1 MRTHPSRQSDRA
13 SIAPVNPQEKDLAAA
28 ASQIAGASRGK
39 QMAGGL
45 TGLSSQPRRRRVPSR
60 KSQWQQSARLQSAG
74 PSRGVLHARQI
85 QSPRIIHTFQHS
97 CCARYALRFS
107 SPQNADGF
115 HLPRVH
121 FPPLACRHILVI
133 AVGDARCAGLGKYS
147 VVNVLDEH
155 ERTMA
160 FAEIALGQIKSLRQ
174 TAIPRNYEIWY
185 VYATGYNPPLNKIIN
200 ETLARNGRLTES
212 DLEQIYETYL
222 SHLKITDR
230 IDKVGARVIGEID
243 DVMSLITDALGVSVS
258 YDATLS
264 EANEKLSAAGDRD
277 TVKPIIE
284 MLIKATGEM
293 RETNTAL
300 EERLTLSKT
309 EISNL
314 QQSLEA
320 IRAESLTDP
329 LTGLGNR
336 KYFDRMIDVAVQNA
350 LANNEPLSLLMFDID
365 HFKSFNDSYGHLTG
379 DQVLRLVSNSL
390 KQTIKGQDITA
401 RYGGEEF
408 AVVLPNTAL
417 RQALTV
423 ADHIRRAVMAKE
435 LKKKST
441 GEILGRVTISVGVS
455 MLKPGDDTDALIER
469 ADACLYVAK
478 RNGRNRVIC
487 EVDPEY
493 ATENHGQAC
502 VSKAAG

>member
-1 MRTHPSRQSDRA
+1 M
-13 SIAPVNPQEKDLAAA
+13 VK
-28 ASQIAGASRGK
+28 
-39 QMAGGL
+39 
-45 TGLSSQPRRRRVPSR
+45 
-60 KSQWQQSARLQSAG
+60 
-74 PSRGVLHARQI
+74 
-85 QSPRIIHTFQHS
+85 
-97 CCARYALRFS
+97 
-107 SPQNADGF
+107 
-115 HLPRVH
+115 
-121 FPPLACRHILVI
+121 
-133 AVGDARCAGLGKYS
+133 
-147 VVNVLDEH
+147 VLDEH

-160 FAEIALGQIKSLRQ
+160 FAEVALGQIRSLRQ
-174 TAIPRNYEIWY
+174 TAVPRNYEIWY
-185 VYATGYNPPLNKIIN
+185 IYATGYNAPLNKIIN
-200 ETLARNGRLTES
+200 ETLARNGNLTEA

-222 SHLKITDR
+222 SHIKATDR

-243 DVMSLITDALGVSVS
+243 DVMSLLIDALGMSAN
-258 YDATLS
+258 YDASLNGAS
-264 EANEKLSAAGDRD
+264 EKLSAAKTPDQ
-277 TVKPIIE
+277 VKGVVE
-284 MLIKATGEM
+284 SLLRSTREM
-293 RETNTAL
+293 RETNKAL
-300 EERLTLSKT
+300 EERLMLSKN

-336 KYFDRMIDVAVQNA
+336 KYFDRMIETAVQDA
-350 LANNEPLSLLMFDID
+350 LATGEPLSLLMFDID

-379 DQVLRLVSNSL
+379 DQVLRLVGMSL

-408 AVVLPNTAL
+408 AVVLPSTAL

-455 MLKPGDDTDALIER
+455 MLKPGDDPDALIER
-469 ADACLYVAK
+469 ADACLYAAK

-493 ATENHGQAC
+493 TAEIQSQVA
-502 VSKAAG
+502 

>member
-1 MRTHPSRQSDRA
+1 M
-13 SIAPVNPQEKDLAAA
+13 
-28 ASQIAGASRGK
+28 
-39 QMAGGL
+39 
-45 TGLSSQPRRRRVPSR
+45 
-60 KSQWQQSARLQSAG
+60 
-74 PSRGVLHARQI
+74 
-85 QSPRIIHTFQHS
+85 
-97 CCARYALRFS
+97 
-107 SPQNADGF
+107 
-115 HLPRVH
+115 
-121 FPPLACRHILVI
+121 
-133 AVGDARCAGLGKYS
+133 
-147 VVNVLDEH
+147 VNVLDEH

-160 FAEIALGQIKSLRQ
+160 FAEIALGQIRSLHQ
-174 TAIPRNYEIWY
+174 TAVPRNYEIWY
-185 VYATGYNPPLNKIIN
+185 VYATGYNAPLNKIIN
-200 ETLARNGRLTES
+200 ETLARSGKLTEA

-222 SHLKITDR
+222 SHIKTTDR

-243 DVMSLITDALGVSVS
+243 DVMVLIGDALGVSAGYGAS
-258 YDATLS
+258 LDGAS
-264 EANEKLSAAGDRD
+264 EKLALANNHDQ
-277 TVKPIIE
+277 VKAVVE
-284 MLIKATGEM
+284 TLVKSTQEM
-293 RETNTAL
+293 RETNKAL
-300 EERLTLSKT
+300 EERLALSKS

-336 KYFDRMIDVAVQNA
+336 KYFDRMIDMAVQTA

-379 DQVLRLVSNSL
+379 DQVLRLVGLSL

-408 AVVLPNTAL
+408 VVVLPNTAL

-455 MLKPGDDTDALIER
+455 MLKPGDDTDSLIER
-469 ADACLYVAK
+469 ADACLYAAK

-487 EVDPEY
+487 EADPEY
-493 ATENHGQAC
+493 AVEIQSHVA
-502 VSKAAG
+502 

>member
-1 MRTHPSRQSDRA
+1 
-13 SIAPVNPQEKDLAAA
+13 
-28 ASQIAGASRGK
+28 
-39 QMAGGL
+39 
-45 TGLSSQPRRRRVPSR
+45 
-60 KSQWQQSARLQSAG
+60 
-74 PSRGVLHARQI
+74 
-85 QSPRIIHTFQHS
+85 
-97 CCARYALRFS
+97 
-107 SPQNADGF
+107 
-115 HLPRVH
+115 
-121 FPPLACRHILVI
+121 VI
-133 AVGDARCAGLGKYS
+133 KA
-147 VVNVLDEH
+147 LDEH

-160 FAEIALGQIKSLRQ
+160 FAEVALGQIKSLRQ
-174 TAIPRNYEIWY
+174 TAVPRNYEIWY
-185 VYATGYNPPLNKIIN
+185 VYATGYNSPLNKVIN
-200 ETLARNGRLTES
+200 ETLARNGKLTEA

-222 SHLKITDR
+222 SHIKTTDR

-243 DVMSLITDALGVSVS
+243 DVMKLITEALGMSAS
-258 YDATLS
+258 YDNNLCGAS
-264 EANEKLSAAGDRD
+264 QKLAIAENRD
-277 TVKPIIE
+277 QLKTVVE
-284 MLIKATGEM
+284 SLMASTREM
-293 RETNTAL
+293 RETTKAL
-300 EERLTLSKT
+300 EDRLTLSKS

-336 KYFDRMIDVAVQNA
+336 KYFDRSIEMAVQNA
-350 LANNEPLSLLMFDID
+350 LATGEPLSLLMFDID

-379 DQVLRLVSNSL
+379 DQVLRLVGMSL

-423 ADHIRRAVMAKE
+423 ADHLRRAVMFKE

-455 MLKPGDDTDALIER
+455 MLKRDDDTDSLIER

-487 EVDPEY
+487 EADPEY
-493 ATENHGQAC
+493 AAEDRSRVA
-502 VSKAAG
+502 

>member
-1 MRTHPSRQSDRA
+1 ML
-13 SIAPVNPQEKDLAAA
+13 E
-28 ASQIAGASRGK
+28 
-39 QMAGGL
+39 
-45 TGLSSQPRRRRVPSR
+45 
-60 KSQWQQSARLQSAG
+60 
-74 PSRGVLHARQI
+74 
-85 QSPRIIHTFQHS
+85 
-97 CCARYALRFS
+97 
-107 SPQNADGF
+107 
-115 HLPRVH
+115 
-121 FPPLACRHILVI
+121 
-133 AVGDARCAGLGKYS
+133 
-147 VVNVLDEH
+147 EH

-160 FAEIALGQIKSLRQ
+160 FAEIALGQIRSLRQ
-174 TAIPRNYEIWY
+174 SAVPRNYEIWY

-200 ETLARNGRLTES
+200 ETLARNGRLTEA

-222 SHLKITDR
+222 SQIKTTDR

-243 DVMSLITDALGVSVS
+243 DVMNLITEALAMSAS
-258 YDATLS
+258 YDDTLS
-264 EANEKLSAAGDRD
+264 GATRKLEVTDNRD
-277 TVKPIIE
+277 QVKAIVE
-284 MLIKATGEM
+284 TLLKSTREM
-293 RETNTAL
+293 RETNKAL
-300 EERLTLSKT
+300 EDRLTLSKS

-336 KYFDRMIDVAVQNA
+336 KYFDRSIDSAVQSA
-350 LANNEPLSLLMFDID
+350 LANGEPLSLLMFDID

-379 DQVLRLVSNSL
+379 DQVLRLVGMSL

-441 GEILGRVTISVGVS
+441 GEILGRVTISVGVA
-455 MLKPGDDTDALIER
+455 MLKPDDDTDSLIER
-469 ADACLYVAK
+469 ADACLYAAK
-478 RNGRNRVIC
+478 RNGRNRVVC
-487 EVDPEY
+487 EADPEY
-493 ATENHGQAC
+493 AAETHGRVA
-502 VSKAAG
+502 

>member
-1 MRTHPSRQSDRA
+1 
-13 SIAPVNPQEKDLAAA
+13 
-28 ASQIAGASRGK
+28 
-39 QMAGGL
+39 
-45 TGLSSQPRRRRVPSR
+45 
-60 KSQWQQSARLQSAG
+60 
-74 PSRGVLHARQI
+74 
-85 QSPRIIHTFQHS
+85 
-97 CCARYALRFS
+97 
-107 SPQNADGF
+107 
-115 HLPRVH
+115 
-121 FPPLACRHILVI
+121 
-133 AVGDARCAGLGKYS
+133 
-147 VVNVLDEH
+147 VVTVLDEH

-185 VYATGYNPPLNKIIN
+185 VYATGYNSELNKIIN
-200 ETLARNGRLTES
+200 ETLARNGKLTEA

-222 SHLKITDR
+222 SQIKTTDR
-230 IDKVGARVIGEID
+230 IDKVGSRVIGEID
-243 DVMSLITDALGVSVS
+243 DVMRLINDAVGMSVS
-258 YDATLS
+258 FEENLSGATKKL
-264 EANEKLSAAGDRD
+264 EAAR
-277 TVKPIIE
+277 KPDE
-284 MLIKATGEM
+284 IKAIAESLVKSTREM
-293 RETNTAL
+293 RDINKAL
-300 EERLTLSKT
+300 QDRLTLSKT

-336 KYFDRMIDVAVQNA
+336 KYFDRSIEIAVQNA
-350 LANNEPLSLLMFDID
+350 LAHGEPLSLLMFDID

-379 DQVLRLVSNSL
+379 DQVLRLVGMSL

-455 MLKPGDDTDALIER
+455 MLKPGDDTDTLIER
-469 ADACLYVAK
+469 ADACLYAAK

-493 ATENHGQAC
+493 AAETQVQVA
-502 VSKAAG
+502 

>member
-1 MRTHPSRQSDRA
+1 LPHNSSHCCEP
-13 SIAPVNPQEKDLAAA
+13 AA
-28 ASQIAGASRGK
+28 R
-39 QMAGGL
+39 
-45 TGLSSQPRRRRVPSR
+45 P
-60 KSQWQQSARLQSAG
+60 
-74 PSRGVLHARQI
+74 
-85 QSPRIIHTFQHS
+85 
-97 CCARYALRFS
+97 
-107 SPQNADGF
+107 
-115 HLPRVH
+115 
-121 FPPLACRHILVI
+121 
-133 AVGDARCAGLGKYS
+133 AVGNS
-147 VVNVLDEH
+147 VVKVLDEH

-160 FAEIALGQIKSLRQ
+160 FAEVALGQIKSLRQ
-174 TAIPRNYEIWY
+174 TAVPRNYEIWY
-185 VYATGYNPPLNKIIN
+185 IYATGYNAPLNKIIN
-200 ETLARNGRLTES
+200 ETLARHGRLTEA

-222 SHLKITDR
+222 SHLKTTDR

-243 DVMSLITDALGVSVS
+243 DVMRLLTDALGVSAS
-258 YDATLS
+258 YDASLSGASEQLSSATDGEQVKAIVDTLAKS
-264 EANEKLSAAGDRD
+264 TRD
-277 TVKPIIE
+277 
-284 MLIKATGEM
+284 M
-293 RETNTAL
+293 REINKAL
-300 EERLTLSKT
+300 EERLLLSKN

-336 KYFDRMIDVAVQNA
+336 KYFDRMIETAVQNA

-379 DQVLRLVSNSL
+379 DQVLRLVGMSL

-469 ADACLYVAK
+469 ADGCLYAAK

-487 EVDPEY
+487 EIDPEY
-493 ATENHGQAC
+493 AAETQSQVA
-502 VSKAAG
+502 

>member
-1 MRTHPSRQSDRA
+1 
-13 SIAPVNPQEKDLAAA
+13 
-28 ASQIAGASRGK
+28 
-39 QMAGGL
+39 
-45 TGLSSQPRRRRVPSR
+45 
-60 KSQWQQSARLQSAG
+60 
-74 PSRGVLHARQI
+74 
-85 QSPRIIHTFQHS
+85 
-97 CCARYALRFS
+97 
-107 SPQNADGF
+107 
-115 HLPRVH
+115 
-121 FPPLACRHILVI
+121 
-133 AVGDARCAGLGKYS
+133 
-147 VVNVLDEH
+147 VVKVLDEH

-160 FAEIALGQIKSLRQ
+160 FAEVALGQIRSLRQ
-174 TAIPRNYEIWY
+174 TAVPRNYEIWY
-185 VYATGYNPPLNKIIN
+185 IYATGHNAPLNKIIN
-200 ETLARNGRLTES
+200 ETLARNGNLTEA

-222 SHLKITDR
+222 SHIKATDR

-243 DVMSLITDALGVSVS
+243 DVMSLLTDALGMSAS
-258 YDATLS
+258 YDASLDGAS
-264 EANEKLSAAGDRD
+264 EKLSAAKTPDQ
-277 TVKPIIE
+277 VKGVVE
-284 MLIKATGEM
+284 SLLRSTREM
-293 RETNTAL
+293 RETNKAL
-300 EERLTLSKT
+300 EERLMLSKN

-336 KYFDRMIDVAVQNA
+336 KYFDRMIATAVQDA
-350 LANNEPLSLLMFDID
+350 LATGEPLSLLMFDID

-379 DQVLRLVSNSL
+379 DQVLRLVGMSL

-455 MLKPGDDTDALIER
+455 MLKPGDDPDALIER
-469 ADACLYVAK
+469 ADACLYAAK

-493 ATENHGQAC
+493 TAEIQSQVA
-502 VSKAAG
+502 

>member
-1 MRTHPSRQSDRA
+1 MGTY
-13 SIAPVNPQEKDLAAA
+13 
-28 ASQIAGASRGK
+28 
-39 QMAGGL
+39 
-45 TGLSSQPRRRRVPSR
+45 
-60 KSQWQQSARLQSAG
+60 
-74 PSRGVLHARQI
+74 
-85 QSPRIIHTFQHS
+85 F
-97 CCARYALRFS
+97 
-107 SPQNADGF
+107 
-115 HLPRVH
+115 
-121 FPPLACRHILVI
+121 
-133 AVGDARCAGLGKYS
+133 
-147 VVNVLDEH
+147 VVKVLDEH

-160 FAEIALGQIKSLRQ
+160 FAEVALGQIRSLRQ
-174 TAIPRNYEIWY
+174 TAVPRNYEIWY
-185 VYATGYNPPLNKIIN
+185 VYATGYNAPLNKIIN
-200 ETLARNGRLTES
+200 ETLARSGKLTEA

-222 SHLKITDR
+222 SHIKTTDR

-243 DVMSLITDALGVSVS
+243 DVMLLLTDALGMSAS
-258 YDATLS
+258 YNASLDGATQQL
-264 EANEKLSAAGDRD
+264 AGAKTREQVT
-277 TVKPIIE
+277 TVVQSLLKS
-284 MLIKATGEM
+284 THDM
-293 RETNTAL
+293 RETNKAL
-300 EERLTLSKT
+300 EERLTLSKN

-336 KYFDRMIDVAVQNA
+336 KYFDRMIETAVQNA
-350 LANNEPLSLLMFDID
+350 VAAGEPLSLLMFDID

-379 DQVLRLVSNSL
+379 DQVLRLVGLSL

-455 MLKPGDDTDALIER
+455 MLKPGDDTDSLIER
-469 ADACLYVAK
+469 ADACLYAAK
-478 RNGRNRVIC
+478 RNGRNRVVC

-493 ATENHGQAC
+493 TAETQIQVA
-502 VSKAAG
+502 

>member
-1 MRTHPSRQSDRA
+1 
-13 SIAPVNPQEKDLAAA
+13 
-28 ASQIAGASRGK
+28 
-39 QMAGGL
+39 
-45 TGLSSQPRRRRVPSR
+45 
-60 KSQWQQSARLQSAG
+60 
-74 PSRGVLHARQI
+74 
-85 QSPRIIHTFQHS
+85 
-97 CCARYALRFS
+97 
-107 SPQNADGF
+107 
-115 HLPRVH
+115 
-121 FPPLACRHILVI
+121 
-133 AVGDARCAGLGKYS
+133 
-147 VVNVLDEH
+147 VLDEH

-160 FAEIALGQIKSLRQ
+160 FAELALGQIRSLRQ
-174 TAIPRNYEIWY
+174 TAVPRNYEIWY
-185 VYATGYNPPLNKIIN
+185 VYATGYNAPLNKIIN
-200 ETLARNGRLTES
+200 ETLARNGKLTEA

-222 SHLKITDR
+222 SHIKTTER

-243 DVMSLITDALGVSVS
+243 DVMRLISDALGMSAS
-258 YDATLS
+258 YDATLCG
-264 EANEKLSAAGDRD
+264 ATDKLSQAESRD
-277 TVKPIIE
+277 QVKTIVDT
-284 MLIKATGEM
+284 LLKSTREM
-293 RETNTAL
+293 RETNKAL
-300 EERLTLSKT
+300 EERLTLSKS

-336 KYFDRMIDVAVQNA
+336 KYFDRSIEMAVQNA
-350 LANNEPLSLLMFDID
+350 LATGEPLSLLMFDID

-379 DQVLRLVSNSL
+379 DQVLRLVGLSL

-423 ADHIRRAVMAKE
+423 ADHIRRAVMSKE

-455 MLKPGDDTDALIER
+455 MLKAGDDTDSLIER
-469 ADACLYVAK
+469 ADACLYAAK

-487 EVDPEY
+487 EADPEY
-493 ATENHGQAC
+493 IAETQSQVA
-502 VSKAAG
+502 